1 MNTGT
6 YAACLEIRPSP
17 LGGVGAFA
25 TRAIGAGE
33 TFHRLGGRRVSVL
46 QLAASIS
53 RHTVAWSDPFP
64 IDDRHYLVLDPVS
77 RALNHSCDPNAGCRG
92 YDEVIALRDIAPGE
106 EVTYDYSMIT
116 PRRWYAF
123 RWRMQCRCATPGCR
137 QVVRD
142 IRSLP
147 DSVIERHLAHGAV
160 LNYLVRR
167 A

>member
-1 MNTGT
+1 MELGP
-6 YAACLEIRPSP
+6 YAACLEIRPSR

-33 TFHRLGGRRVSVL
+33 TFHRLGGERVSL
-46 QLAASIS
+46 LRLAADIS
-53 RHTVAWSDPFP
+53 RREVAWGDPFP
-64 IDDRHYLVLDPVS
+64 IDDHHYLVLDPVS
-77 RALNHSCDPNAGCRG
+77 RAINHSCDPNAGCRG
-92 YDEVIALRDIAPGE
+92 YDEVVALRDIAADD

-123 RWRMQCRCATPGCR
+123 RWRMTCSCGAPGCR
-137 QVVRD
+137 RVVRD

-147 DSVIERHLAHGAV
+147 DSVIESHLARGAV
-160 LNYLVRR
+160 LNYIVRR